1 MGGKES
7 KPAAAAPQGDAK
19 LIAPYPVES
28 DVQDVATVVATYE
41 SMYTRCGKFMK
52 AQESCAADDKEC
64 NARAFLHLTVCL
76 AGCVAPCATHAARVR
91 AAMDR
96 FRTTERTTNE
106 EFESVMAPALAQAV
120 QGQQA
125 CLDRFDELA
134 QPVLERVQRER
145 QAQAQQQAQAQ
156 EKKEASQ

>member
-1 MGGKES
+1 M
-7 KPAAAAPQGDAK
+7 
-19 LIAPYPVES
+19 
-28 DVQDVATVVATYE
+28 ATYE

-52 AQESCAADDKEC
+52 AQEACPPDDKEC
-64 NARAFLHLTVCL
+64 NARAFLHLNVCL
-76 AGCVAPCATHAARVR
+76 AQCVAPCATHAARVR

-106 EFESVMAPALAQAV
+106 EFESVMAPALATAV

-134 QPVLERVQRER
+134 KPVLERVRRER
-145 QAQAQQQAQAQ
+145 QEQQQQQAAQ
-156 EKKEASQ
+156 KKKTAEA